1 MNRPS
6 RRKEEVYMYDSD
18 PADLIEFANRWMEMG
33 ETVTEQVA
41 RVIDDPGCGSCWNEG
56 TEGGVNP
63 TAIRLAQERL
73 QGLNEG
79 IDEALADFL
88 DSVTG

>member
-1 MNRPS
+1 
-6 RRKEEVYMYDSD
+6 MYHTD
-18 PADLIEFANRWMEMG
+18 PADLIEFATRWSELG
-33 ETVTEQVA
+33 DAIAEQVA

-63 TAIRLAQERL
+63 AAIELARNQL

-79 IDEALADFL
+79 IDQALDEFLAAVADPAL
-88 DSVTG
+88 